1 MIVLCSDKFM
11 ATQYGKGIREYVDN
25 TSKLLRVYDLSSIFP
40 FEAAVLSAV
49 YIFEKILM
57 VTVSIIAQIGL
68 K

>member
-1 MIVLCSDKFM
+1 M